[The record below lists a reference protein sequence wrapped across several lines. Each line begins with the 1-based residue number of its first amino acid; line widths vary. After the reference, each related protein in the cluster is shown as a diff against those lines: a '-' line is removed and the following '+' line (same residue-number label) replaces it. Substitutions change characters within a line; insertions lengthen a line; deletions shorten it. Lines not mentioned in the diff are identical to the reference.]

1 MRYVFNDLENIKINL
16 ADKYLYLFLDYDGT
30 LTPIAGTPDKAI
42 IPQRTKRLLDLLSK
56 KKNCRI
62 AVISGRAL
70 ADIKKRIGLK
80 NVIYSGNH
88 GFQIGGPKI
97 KHGLPVSSE
106 YKKALLRIKT
116 QLKEKLSG
124 TKGTFIEDKGFSL
137 ALHFRLV
144 DKGGLSFVKTTFCK
158 SIVPYLVKNKIK
170 IRSGKKVLEVMPPV
184 DWDKGKV
191 VLWLLTKQI
200 LAFKKKN
207 IFPVYIGDDVTDED
221 AFRALKGKGLTI
233 FVGKPGNSKADYY
246 LKNAEEVVKF
256 MRLIGD
262 LKLN

>member
-88 GFQIGGPKI
+88 GFQIDGPKI
-97 KHGLPVSSE
+97 KHGLPVSPA

-124 TKGTFIEDKGFSL
+124 TKGIFIEDKGFSL

-144 DKGGLSFVKTTFCK
+144 DKGELSFVKTIFRK
-158 SIVPYLVKNKIK
+158 SIVPYLIRNKIK
-170 IRSGKKVLEVMPPV
+170 IRPGKKVLEVMPPV

-191 VLWLLTKQI
+191 VLWLLTRQI